1 MGLGFSAV
9 RSYLP
14 VEYFVEKPP
23 ELLAVADQLAQSCE
37 AQGIVRFRDPES
49 EIASLTVSR
58 NIVGALYAP
67 TGGIVCPFGLNIA
80 LAENAAE
87 NG

>member
-9 RSYLP
+9 RSHLP

-37 AQGIVRFRDPES
+37 AQGMPHYYPRSF
-49 EIASLTVSR
+49 
-58 NIVGALYAP
+58 
-67 TGGIVCPFGLNIA
+67 
-80 LAENAAE
+80 
-87 NG
+87 